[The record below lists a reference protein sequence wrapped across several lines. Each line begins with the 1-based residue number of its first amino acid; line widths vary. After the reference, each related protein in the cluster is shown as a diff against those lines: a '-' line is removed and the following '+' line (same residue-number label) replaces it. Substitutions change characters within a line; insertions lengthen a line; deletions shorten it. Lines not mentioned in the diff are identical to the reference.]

1 MAIPRI
7 TGELRVHLDDALAVT
22 RANALKR
29 PAMTILVL
37 EDEPAVLK
45 LLGHMLKQYNR
56 LEASTAY
63 GVLAKPFDATEVVRI
78 LGLAWQHWQDR
89 HKLHANRTKQRMAA
103 TGT

>member
-7 TGELRVHLDDALAVT
+7 TGEQRVHLDDALDVT

-29 PAMTILVL
+29 PATTILVL
-37 EDEPAVLK
+37 EDEPAV

-63 GVLAKPFDATEVVRI
+63 GVLAKPFDATEVVRT
-78 LGLAWQHWQDR
+78 LGLAWQRWQDR